1 MSLHHLAAV
10 YIWEI
15 DLGSYVKRSSNS
27 IQERLHLQYKWTVLT
42 VTTVG
47 VLMAGIDSRIVIVG
61 LPEVASALGA
71 DAEKAIWFTQ
81 AYVLGSTVALLLIG
95 RITDIAGRVK
105 VYTSGFIIFTI
116 GSALTSL
123 AQEPTQVILF
133 RGVQGLGAA
142 MLFTNSVAMIVD
154 ATSRNER
161 GFALG
166 VNQIAFR
173 FGAMAG
179 LTLSGVVV
187 SFLDWRAL
195 FYINVPIGIF
205 GTVWAH
211 LRLKEIASVEKG
223 APIDWPGFMAFT
235 ISVTSFLLSLTFAAY
250 GVGEQTTAYG
260 LFIIGAIS
268 LGIFVAYER
277 RSKHPLL
284 DLSLL
289 SIREFTGGVIAQL
302 LNTIAWGAVLLLL
315 SLYFQ
320 LVLGLT
326 PFEAGIRI
334 IPFEIAFLAVGPV
347 SGRLSDR
354 LGHLPFTTSG
364 LALTSISLYLFSTAD
379 EFTPYSQLVIY
390 MMLLGVGIGT
400 FISPNIS
407 SIMSSVPA
415 QRTGVASAFRATFF
429 NVGFTISLNL
439 AVLIMTFTLPY
450 TLITKIVSSS
460 LVIPEVDKTL
470 FLEGLKK
477 TYLWLAFLNTVAIL
491 PSMLRGSRTSENR

>member
-1 MSLHHLAAV
+1 M
-10 YIWEI
+10 
-15 DLGSYVKRSSNS
+15 
-27 IQERLHLQYKWTVLT
+27 LHLQYKWTVLT

-71 DAEKAIWFTQ
+71 DAEQAIWLTQ
-81 AYVLGSTVALLLIG
+81 AYVLGSTAALLLIG
-95 RITDIAGRVK
+95 RITDIVGRVK
-105 VYTSGFIIFTI
+105 VYTNGFAIFTI

-133 RGVQGLGAA
+133 RGIQGLGAA
-142 MLFTNSVAMIVD
+142 ILFTNSVAMIVD
-154 ATSRNER
+154 ATPKNER

-173 FGAMAG
+173 FGAMTG
-179 LTLSGVVV
+179 LTISGIIL

-205 GTVWAH
+205 GTMWAH
-211 LRLKEIASVEKG
+211 RRLKEIASLEKG
-223 APIDWPGFMAFT
+223 APIDWTGFVTFT
-235 ISVTSFLLSLTFAAY
+235 TSLTSFLLALTFAAY

-260 LFIIGAIS
+260 LFIISILS
-268 LGIFVAYER
+268 LGTFVAYER

-289 SIREFTGGVIAQL
+289 RIREFTGGILAQL
-302 LNTIAWGAVLLLL
+302 LNAIAWGAVLLLL

-320 LVLGLT
+320 LVIELT

-334 IPFEIAFLAVGPV
+334 IPFEIAFLAAGPV

-364 LALTSISLYLFSTAD
+364 LAITSISLYLFSTAD
-379 EFTPYSQLVIY
+379 AFTPYSYLVFY

-400 FISPNIS
+400 FVSPNIS
-407 SIMSSVPA
+407 SIMSSVPT
-415 QRTGVASAFRATFF
+415 QRIGVASAFRATFF

-439 AVLIMTFTLPY
+439 AVLIMTFTVPY
-450 TLITKIVSSS
+450 AIITKIVSSAV
-460 LVIPEVDKTL
+460 VIPEIDKAL
-470 FLEGLKK
+470 FLEGLKT
-477 TYLWLAFLNTVAIL
+477 TYLWLASLNAVAIL
-491 PSMLRGSRTSENR
+491 PSILRASSSSKALSIKD